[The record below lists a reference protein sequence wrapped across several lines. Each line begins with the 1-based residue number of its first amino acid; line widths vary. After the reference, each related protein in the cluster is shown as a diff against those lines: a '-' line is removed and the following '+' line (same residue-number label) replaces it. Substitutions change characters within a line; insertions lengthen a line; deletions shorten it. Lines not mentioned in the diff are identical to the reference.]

1 MGGASRVNLLVKKK
15 AYSFVLTIKAESC
28 IVVLLALGIIMS
40 SINIEKK
47 IMNIK
52 NLFV

>member
-1 MGGASRVNLLVKKK
+1 MTRVNLLVKKK

-40 SINIEKK
+40 SIYIEKK
-47 IMNIK
+47 NHNIK
-52 NLFV
+52 KSFRLS